1 MSENKEKKPKARL
14 YVKLAGGASLIT
26 GILCYVLKAVLPE
39 RIDESGVLHE
49 SFFLLPP
56 RTFFT
61 CAVWRY
67 SSRTAYARFSRGKT
81 KVKCE
86 RNRKTVLK
94 ADFRIFALYNVIFK
108 YRGYYFIT

>member
-49 SFFLLPP
+49 SFFLLPLGL
-56 RTFFT
+56 FFILCGLAVFVAYGI
-61 CAVWRY
+61 CALL
-67 SSRTAYARFSRGKT
+67 ARKD
-81 KVKCE
+81 KK
-86 RNRKTVLK
+86 
-94 ADFRIFALYNVIFK
+94 
-108 YRGYYFIT
+108 